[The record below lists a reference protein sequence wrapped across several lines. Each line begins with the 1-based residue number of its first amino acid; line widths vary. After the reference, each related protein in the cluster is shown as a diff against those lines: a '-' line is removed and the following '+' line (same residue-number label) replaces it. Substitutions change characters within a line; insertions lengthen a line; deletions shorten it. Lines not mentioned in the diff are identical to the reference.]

1 MEWMRTKSVIQRK
14 PTPNAIAAMI
24 VRMPS
29 ITTSLLKELCSRLT
43 DRAQAAGDPPAGA
56 RVLDDS
62 PCPPGHNTPFPLERS
77 PPVSFKRLLGRS
89 PQSSDVG
96 RGALTGRR
104 QIGRG
109 RTLQSTG
116 LRLSDRARRRNTA
129 KAPRRD
135 LGS

>member
-56 RVLDDS
+56 RVVDDS
-62 PCPPGHNTPFPLERS
+62 PCPPGHNTPLPLGRS
-77 PPVSFKRLLGRS
+77 TPASFKRLLGRRFAIGS
-89 PQSSDVG
+89 KGYPNVANPRPLLQPPLQVAHAFDIDV
-96 RGALTGRR
+96 
-104 QIGRG
+104 
-109 RTLQSTG
+109 
-116 LRLSDRARRRNTA
+116 RRREFDPST
-129 KAPRRD
+129 
-135 LGS
+135 SS